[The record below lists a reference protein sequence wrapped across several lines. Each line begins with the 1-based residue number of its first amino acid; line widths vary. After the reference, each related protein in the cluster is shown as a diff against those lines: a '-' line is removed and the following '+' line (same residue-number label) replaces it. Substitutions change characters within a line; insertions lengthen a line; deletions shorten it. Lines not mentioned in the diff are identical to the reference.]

1 MASETMLSWIS
12 AEIIKEQLETEGYV
26 VHFEVVS
33 GLQVKDAL
41 RFEKEG
47 LVNFIDRVWY
57 FSNGGYNGVLNVTGG
72 YKALIPYAT
81 ILAQLYQMPMYY
93 LFGDTFS
100 AQESYPLIRFPQ
112 APLAIDWST
121 FEKYASV
128 IRDLHAGIDD
138 WEEYKRKHN
147 ISYDFSAC
155 ISTTDGKDALLNAIG
170 EMFYRIYQ
178 KFQLVYVLQNGP
190 FSGEDAH
197 RNRPI
202 LHQEIGKLISA
213 LTNYIKSNGLTKA
226 TKEEIVQRMT
236 MPEQTGGKDAGELV
250 HACRPG
256 DEHFI
261 FKAPRSGIEVR
272 LLYSFDYDHIQEKL
286 TKVVIYD
293 FRVGQFNHSSYIK
306 EFRTFYQLNK
316 DRELIPYLLEPNNY
330 ITQ

>member
-128 IRDLHAGIDD
+128 IRIYTQ
-138 WEEYKRKHN
+138 E
-147 ISYDFSAC
+147 
-155 ISTTDGKDALLNAIG
+155 ST
-170 EMFYRIYQ
+170 
-178 KFQLVYVLQNGP
+178 
-190 FSGEDAH
+190 
-197 RNRPI
+197 
-202 LHQEIGKLISA
+202 IGKS
-213 LTNYIKSNGLTKA
+213 TNESITLA
-226 TKEEIVQRMT
+226 TTSVPVFLRRMEK
-236 MPEQTGGKDAGELV
+236 MP
-250 HACRPG
+250 
-256 DEHFI
+256 
-261 FKAPRSGIEVR
+261 S
-272 LLYSFDYDHIQEKL
+272 
-286 TKVVIYD
+286 
-293 FRVGQFNHSSYIK
+293 
-306 EFRTFYQLNK
+306 
-316 DRELIPYLLEPNNY
+316 
-330 ITQ
+330 